1 MNEMSNDSGELRGVM
16 IQVAGDSLLLPN
28 ASIAEIL
35 SVVDPEPIENA
46 PEWLLGQVRWRGW
59 QVPLVDFPTL
69 AGQGGPE
76 RNLRGRRALVL
87 KALGG
92 NPRMPF
98 FGVLTQGFPRLVTVS
113 PSTLEE
119 MTASESTGVDDVAV
133 PVLYQGEQVLIPDM
147 DRVEA
152 MLGEA
157 LAG

>member
-1 MNEMSNDSGELRGVM
+1 MNEMSNESGELRGVM

-46 PEWLLGQVRWRGW
+46 PDWLLGQVRWRGW

-119 MTASESTGVDDVAV
+119 LPEAEDGTEVAV
-133 PVLYQGEQVLIPDM
+133 PVRYQGEQVLIPDM
-147 DRVEA
+147 DRVET